1 MSGFHFG
8 ALRALL
14 PILVLRGCLS
24 NVTMVVIE
32 KRLQMSS
39 GLGSRK
45 PQIRYS
51 SISDQHTLP
60 LVGLH
65 IGRIGCLL
73 PIVVN
78 VLAEMSR
85 SAKDTAEVFVTRQA
99 VPDQSAV

>member
-1 MSGFHFG
+1 
-8 ALRALL
+8 
-14 PILVLRGCLS
+14 
-24 NVTMVVIE
+24 
-32 KRLQMSS
+32 MSS

-85 SAKDTAEVFVTRQA
+85 SAKDTAEDFVTRQA
-99 VPDQSAV
+99 VPDQSAAQQLDRCNIWSLAYTEHSTHTSMSSALE